1 VFEDDVTVPAGW
13 YPDPMGLP
21 QLRWWNSHA
30 WTELTTEA
38 VSPIR
43 PAQTEDG
50 KSDSRDAADDFDE
63 SSGVIERL
71 ASTPAVAPATPVS
84 PVTPVSPATPVSP
97 VAPVTPVIPR
107 LGSSLNSA
115 DQASE
120 NALSRREQRAQRER
134 DEQFGNLAASQLEDS
149 FLVQSTD
156 TIEHVRAIDV
166 EPYPEDEDDE
176 ENEPAPA
183 AEPSTLTGP
192 IFTGSIFTI
201 ADVPRATVPATTA
214 NRATDA
220 ARPARVESPFEP
232 RAALGAI
239 SGSVAQNDRPTLPIT
254 PGEPAAPVVEPTTRP
269 TLPPVYTGPVW
280 IIALMPAVHLIIGLL
295 LLLGFGARFGITP
308 TIVILS
314 LLYVIDVGL
323 ALLDRRSLSALG
335 YTHRA
340 SWAWALLTGPV
351 YLVARALALVRVGR
365 PGLAPLGV
373 WVLIA
378 VLQLGSIL
386 VVPGLIISAL
396 PEAFSAQA
404 EKSVTADASIIGTKL
419 EVDCPASPPALIGS
433 TFICEATRASGDTS
447 QIVVR
452 LLRVNGWIDWHVD
465 DWGSL
470 GLSR

>member
-1 VFEDDVTVPAGW
+1 MFEDDVTVPAGW

-43 PAQTEDG
+43 PAKAD
-50 KSDSRDAADDFDE
+50 DDDAADGVDE

-71 ASTPAVAPATPVS
+71 ASTPASSPA
-84 PVTPVSPATPVSP
+84 VTPAASPATT
-97 VAPVTPVIPR
+97 PVTPVIPQ
-107 LGSSLNSA
+107 LGSSLRSA
-115 DQASE
+115 AEQASDD
-120 NALSRREQRAQRER
+120 ALSRREQRAQRER
-134 DEQFGNLAASQLEDS
+134 DEQFGTLAASQLEES

-166 EPYPEDEDDE
+166 EPYPEDDEDDQDDQ
-176 ENEPAPA
+176 NEDEATPAPGRS
-183 AEPSTLTGP
+183 EPSTLTGP

-201 ADVPRATVPATTA
+201 ADVPRASQPAIGPAIAA
-214 NRATDA
+214 NQSTDA
-220 ARPARVESPFEP
+220 GRPARTESPFEP
-232 RAALGAI
+232 RAAIGAV

-254 PGEPAAPVVEPTTRP
+254 PGEPAAPVVETTTRP
-269 TLPPVYTGPVW
+269 ALPPVYTGPVW
-280 IIALMPAVHLIIGLL
+280 IIAVMPAIHLIIGLL

-314 LLYVIDVGL
+314 VLYVVDVGL
-323 ALLDRRSLSALG
+323 ALLDRRDLSRLG

-386 VVPGLIISAL
+386 VVPGLLISAL

-404 EKSVTADASIIGTKL
+404 EKSVTADASIIGTRL
-419 EVDCPASPPALIGS
+419 EVDCPPSPPALIGS
-433 TFICEATRASGDTS
+433 TFTCEATTASGDTS
-447 QIVVR
+447 DVVVR

>member
-1 VFEDDVTVPAGW
+1 VLEDDVTVPAGW

-43 PAQTEDG
+43 PA
-50 KSDSRDAADDFDE
+50 KSADSDADDRDAGAAEKIDAADDFDE

-71 ASTPAVAPATPVS
+71 ASTPAAT
-84 PVTPVSPATPVSP
+84 
-97 VAPVTPVIPR
+97 PVTPVIPR
-107 LGSSLNSA
+107 LGSSLGSGSTGSGSTQAA
-115 DQASE
+115 DD
-120 NALSRREQRAQRER
+120 ALSRREQRAQRER
-134 DEQFGNLAASQLEDS
+134 DEQFGNLTASQLEES
-149 FLVQSTD
+149 FLIQSTD

-166 EPYPEDEDDE
+166 EPYPEDDEDPEDDE
-176 ENEPAPA
+176 EEEEPAA
-183 AEPSTLTGP
+183 AAASEPSTLTGP

-201 ADVPRATVPATTA
+201 ADVPRATIQASPM
-214 NRATDA
+214 TDA
-220 ARPARVESPFEP
+220 PRQARLESPFEP

-254 PGEPAAPVVEPTTRP
+254 PGEPAAPVVETTTRP
-269 TLPPVYTGPVW
+269 ALPPVYTGPVW

-323 ALLDRRSLSALG
+323 ALLDRRNLSALG
-335 YTHRA
+335 YSHRA

-386 VVPGLIISAL
+386 VVPGLLISAL

-404 EKSVTADASIIGTKL
+404 EKSVTADASIIGSKL
-419 EVDCPASPPALIGS
+419 EVDCPPSPPALIGS
-433 TFICEATRASGDTS
+433 TFTCRATTASGDTS
-447 QIVVR
+447 KVVVR

-470 GLSR
+470 GLAR